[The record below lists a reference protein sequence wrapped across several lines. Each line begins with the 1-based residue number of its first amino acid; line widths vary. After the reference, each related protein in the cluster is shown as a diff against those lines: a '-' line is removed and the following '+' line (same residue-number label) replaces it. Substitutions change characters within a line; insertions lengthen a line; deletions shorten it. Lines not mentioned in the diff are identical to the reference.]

1 MKNWIEIASHSELSA
16 VEEIKKSFDEGD
28 LVDVEEGLIQ
38 LAQTMANSERKAL
51 LSQLKRLMLHII
63 KWKIQSQKRSKS
75 WIKSINDAREEIE
88 LAQEFSPS
96 LNKNYIESIWEKT
109 LKLAKRGAEDEMEI
123 SLKNTEIELTW
134 QEVFEQEY
142 NL

>member
-1 MKNWIEIASHSELSA
+1 MKNWIEIASFSELSA
-16 VEEIKKSFDEGD
+16 VQELKKSFDEGD
-28 LVDVEEGLIQ
+28 LIDVEEGLIQ

-63 KWKIQSQKRSKS
+63 KWKIQPQKQSKS

-123 SLKNTEIELTW
+123 SLKNIEIELTW
-134 QEVFEQEY
+134 QEVFEDEY
-142 NL
+142 HL